1 MAGVE
6 GKSGHQTIEARY
18 PLVTQTGSRPRAM
31 VRLVVSNSGHPFG
44 PNVRRSSSGS
54 DASRVDRAVRG
65 DVVDFAARGTDVH

>member
-1 MAGVE
+1 MKVSIKPDHRALA
-6 GKSGHQTIEARY
+6 EALRRAW
-18 PLVTQTGSRPRAM
+18 THTGSRPRAM